1 MSDRSFLPT
10 SEIEYSL
17 IDPRVSVAI
26 RWIALSGQ
34 LATVLLVHFALG
46 FELPL
51 GPLIAIIATGIMLNL
66 WQTSLNSNGVRL
78 SRPPILFV
86 LIFDV
91 IQLAALL
98 YFAGGL
104 LNPFSILFL
113 APVAVSAAILDV
125 FSTISLVIIVTI
137 CASILTIYHLPLPWS
152 DTGFIIPA
160 LYQFGLWIALVIS
173 TVFMAY
179 YVFWLASKSKKTSE
193 MLSQT
198 RLMLASER
206 QVIALGSLATAA
218 AHKLGSPLTTIRLI
232 ADDLVSQLKQ
242 NSVQEEDLS
251 LLKAEIKRCQVILS
265 ELDSDAMKTNRELN
279 ILMPVVH
286 AIQTMV
292 ATLTSSFKN
301 QIEWRV
307 ENSSDKIQPEIAQ
320 IAELSYALEAIL
332 ENADDFA
339 EAKIVINI
347 SWDYKSIYINIVDDG
362 MGFSSSVLSN
372 MGQPE
377 NSSRL
382 GQDGHRGLGL
392 FLVKSFIRQLN
403 GTASFQ
409 NNKPKGA
416 SVEIKVPIESLV

>member
-1 MSDRSFLPT
+1 ML
-10 SEIEYSL
+10 
-17 IDPRVSVAI
+17 
-26 RWIALSGQ
+26 
-34 LATVLLVHFALG
+34 
-46 FELPL
+46 
-51 GPLIAIIATGIMLNL
+51 LNL
-66 WQTSLNSNGVRL
+66 WQTSLNGNRVQL

-125 FSTISLVIIVTI
+125 FSTISLAVVVSL
-137 CASILTIYHLPLPWS
+137 CASVLTIYHLPLPWS
-152 DTGFIIPA
+152 DTGFVIPA
-160 LYQFGLWIALVIS
+160 LYQFGLWISLVIS
-173 TVFMAY
+173 TIFMAY
-179 YVFWLASKSKKTSE
+179 YVFWLASKNKKTSE

-198 RLMLASER
+198 RLMLASEK

-232 ADDLVSQLKQ
+232 VDDLIFQLKQ

-251 LLKAEIKRCQVILS
+251 LLKAEIERCQVILS
-265 ELDSDAMKTNRELN
+265 ELESDAKKANRELN
-279 ILMPVVH
+279 ILMPAVH

-292 ATLTSSFKN
+292 ATLTSTFKN
-301 QIEWRV
+301 EIEWSV
-307 ENSSDKIQPEIAQ
+307 ENSANNPQPEIAQ
-320 IAELSYALEAIL
+320 TAELSYALEAIL

-339 EAKIVINI
+339 KTKIIIDI
-347 SWDYKSIYINIVDDG
+347 SWDHQSIYINIMDDG
-362 MGFSSSVLSN
+362 MGYSSSVLSN
-372 MGQPE
+372 MGQAE

-392 FLVKSFIRQLN
+392 FLVNSFIRQLN
-403 GTASFQ
+403 GTVSFR
-409 NNKPKGA
+409 NKKPKGA
-416 SVEIKVPIESLV
+416 SVEIKVPIENLV